1 LIEAIKTKA
10 EDRIKLRLMTVL
22 LHGPDGSGKT
32 AIAAKLAIT
41 SGIPFIK
48 FISRSNMDGL
58 SEMQKVQLLLK
69 VFSDADKSTQ
79 SLIVVDD
86 IESLIDFVAV
96 GPRFNAAVLTT
107 LLSKFRTPP
116 PEGRS
121 RVIIATTNK
130 YTVMGQ
136 LDVLSVFDRLVN
148 VDIVRGPTEL
158 FKLLSSIRFDDAP
171 KAIVS
176 MLMES
181 YNPRDINIGVKHVL
195 SATMVPDGA
204 PDVVDYCV
212 EGITQHI
219 KPLPKDENEENLHE

>member
-1 LIEAIKTKA
+1 ML
-10 EDRIKLRLMTVL
+10 
-22 LHGPDGSGKT
+22 
-32 AIAAKLAIT
+32 
-41 SGIPFIK
+41 
-48 FISRSNMDGL
+48 
-58 SEMQKVQLLLK
+58 Q
-69 VFSDADKSTQ
+69 STQ

-107 LLSKFRTPP
+107 LFSKLRTPP

-130 YTVMGQ
+130 YTVMSQ
-136 LDVLSVFDRLVN
+136 LDVLGIFDRLIN
-148 VDIVRGPTEL
+148 VDIVRGPKEL
-158 FKLLSSIRFDDAP
+158 FKLLESIRSDDAP

-176 MLMES
+176 RLLES
-181 YNPRDINIGVKHVL
+181 YDARDVNIGVKHVL

-212 EGITQHI
+212 EGIIQHL
-219 KPLPKDENEENLHE
+219 KPLPREEDPRNIEQ

>member
-1 LIEAIKTKA
+1 
-10 EDRIKLRLMTVL
+10 
-22 LHGPDGSGKT
+22 
-32 AIAAKLAIT
+32 
-41 SGIPFIK
+41 
-48 FISRSNMDGL
+48 
-58 SEMQKVQLLLK
+58 
-69 VFSDADKSTQ
+69 
-79 SLIVVDD
+79 VVDD

-107 LLSKFRTPP
+107 LLSKLRTPP

-121 RVIIATTNK
+121 RVIIATTNR

-136 LDVLSVFDRLVN
+136 LDVLGVFDRLIS

-158 FKLLSSIRFDDAP
+158 FKLLSSVRADDAP
-171 KAIVS
+171 KAIVTK
-176 MLMES
+176 LLER
-181 YNPRDINIGVKHVL
+181 YDPRDVNIGVKHAL

-219 KPLPKDENEENLHE
+219 KPLPRDENAGSLED